1 MPATTIYNGQSKNEN
16 SYLGGTHFEDFP
28 GNKPK
33 KKADKKSQESLNQE
47 LFKTSSNLGGRNED
61 LSVERDLMGFQD
73 KRLAKENRLLNQ
85 KTMIEEKF
93 KDEDKLLLEKYGAR
107 FGINPEECKHI
118 FRKS

>member
-1 MPATTIYNGQSKNEN
+1 
-16 SYLGGTHFEDFP
+16 
-28 GNKPK
+28 
-33 KKADKKSQESLNQE
+33 
-47 LFKTSSNLGGRNED
+47 
-61 LSVERDLMGFQD
+61 MGFQD

-118 FRKS
+118 